1 MGVMSKIRDEDQKLG
16 EIIAENF
23 LKGELELVLDYM
35 GEMYNKDMTTIFVA
49 TLLDILNENFTN
61 WTAEQQQE
69 VAKSTEPTAPTTNQE
84 VAKPNVEAPRI
95 YTNVAAQNEQESS
108 SDATQSERAERQIM
122 DSSR

>member
-35 GEMYNKDMTTIFVA
+35 GEMYNKDMKTIFVA

-95 YTNVAAQNEQESS
+95 YTNVAAQNGQESS